1 MQLTIQLTHGATQ
14 AMLRNTD
21 QDAAPDPGVQ
31 SLMRLLHEAG
41 LVLRPMHPD
50 VADPDL
56 QAYFIVDAPE
66 TVGTQVAIERIRACP
81 AVQAAYVKPPDALP

>member
-14 AMLRNTD
+14 AVLRNPD
-21 QDAAPDPGVQ
+21 RDAAPDPDVQ

-41 LVLRPMHPD
+41 LALRPMHPG
-50 VADPDL
+50 VTDPEL
-56 QAYFIVDAPE
+56 QVYFIVDAPE
-66 TVGTQVAIERIRACP
+66 TVDTQVAVERIRACP